1 MASACNFPCLTINL
15 NEPMPLLRDECFESS
30 NVNCFC
36 IEFHLD
42 EHHRR
47 GFHTSQLIT
56 YSLDPNP
63 AAEND
68 KDAPPQMLSLAFSTA
83 DVVILG
89 WRLSRLTT
97 MLQKNELATV
107 AILSKRYA
115 DLERQKPFVSAIEIK
130 PVGEKE

>member
-1 MASACNFPCLTINL
+1 
-15 NEPMPLLRDECFESS
+15 MPLLRDECFESS

-56 YSLDPNP
+56 YLLDPNP

-83 DVVILG
+83 DVIILG
-89 WRLSRLTT
+89 WRLSRLADT
-97 MLQKNELATV
+97 LQKNELAV
-107 AILSKRYA
+107 VGVLSKRYA
-115 DLERQKPFVSAIEIK
+115 DFEPKKPFVSSIEIK
-130 PVGEKE
+130 SVGSKE